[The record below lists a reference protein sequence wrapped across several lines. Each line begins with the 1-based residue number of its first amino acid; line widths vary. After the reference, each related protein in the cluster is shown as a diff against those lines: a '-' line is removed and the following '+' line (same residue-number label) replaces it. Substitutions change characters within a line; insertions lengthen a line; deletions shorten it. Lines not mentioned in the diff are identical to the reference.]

1 MYIKTVL
8 LVMAIMSGSSL
19 AMASDYEVL
28 QSDWAVANYQTS
40 TNRQSEVFEA
50 LAKKAEA
57 LVNSHPESA
66 ENHIWYGII
75 LSTWAGVDGGLG
87 ALSRVK
93 QARRELET
101 ALELDP
107 DALQGSAYTSLGALY
122 YQVPGWPLAFG
133 DKKQAEK
140 LLLKALEIN
149 PDGIDSN
156 YFMGDYLMREKR
168 YDEAR
173 VVLQK
178 ALQATPRPDRELA
191 DRGRRA
197 EVQALLSKL

>member
-1 MYIKTVL
+1 MYIKSVL

-40 TNRQSEVFEA
+40 TNRQSEVFEE

-140 LLLKALEIN
+140 LLRKALQIN
-149 PDGIDSN
+149 PEGIDSN

-168 YDEAR
+168 YEEAR

-197 EVQALLSKL
+197 EIQALLSKL